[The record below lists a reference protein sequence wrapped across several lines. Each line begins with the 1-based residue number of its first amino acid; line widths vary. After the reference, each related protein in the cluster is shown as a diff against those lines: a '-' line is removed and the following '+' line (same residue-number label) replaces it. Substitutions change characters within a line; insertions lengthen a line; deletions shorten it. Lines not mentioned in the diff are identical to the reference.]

1 MFRDL
6 KEYQEIQ
13 RIYQNNVYDSP
24 DDKLFEEAFKEFN
37 TLEEL
42 DYLEENV
49 DYLFEGLGSAIGSKV
64 KGALNYINK
73 LKKGLKLKPGNV
85 KPKDVSKELE
95 KAKDVINKSKNV
107 TPIKPNNKVTDIVKV
122 DKTPKVDASK
132 VKVDTPKVKV
142 DNKSGVDKIKDAIKN
157 NPGKTA
163 AVGTGALVTTAALT
177 PGGEE
182 KKDETPKVEE
192 KPKEEP
198 KVEVKKEEPK
208 KEKKKKEKPLLSTPI
223 KDTTKLGS
231 KVRQVKP
238 GSARDKAIATNEV
251 RHGSDHVVN
260 LRNQNAD
267 FQAMKKGKITKAQF
281 IAMYPKSQTAKK
293 HKLKNIKRGIKSS
306 YDPIYNNNL
315 ANNLA
320 EVYRN
325 MYNTPGEENIQE
337 SPYGQM
343 TKMRMDKVKDLP
355 KGPKPSKPDTA
366 PEQKRPD
373 TAPKPNKPSKPSPE
387 PTKPTRPTPRPDTGN
402 QGPKTRRPLPKPPI
416 RTGPEKFPA
425 KMTKE
430 DFGFD
435 AYDLI
440 LEYLLGTEQ
449 VETIE
454 EANYVMTEMDDQTI
468 HSIVTEMED
477 ALNEINE
484 GMLGNV
490 AKGVASGMGAASGMA
505 GDAVRGSMGAA
516 RKLMQTLKNLPKGVK
531 KLGQPKPP
539 FKSTKDFDFRPGS
552 MNNPLPPKMKPMS
565 KSGGGMNPSTGM

>member
-13 RIYQNNVYDSP
+13 RIYQDNVYDSP

-42 DYLEENV
+42 DYLEENIEYV
-49 DYLFEGLGSAIGSKV
+49 CEKQNFIQKGLQ
-64 KGALNYINK
+64 YINR
-73 LKKGLKLKPGNV
+73 LRKGLKTVKPKTNI
-85 KPKDVSKELE
+85 KPKDVSKELDN
-95 KAKDVINKSKNV
+95 AKKIIQKSD
-107 TPIKPNNKVTDIVKV
+107 TAIKPNNKVTDIVKSN
-122 DKTPKVDASK
+122 PK
-132 VKVDTPKVKV
+132 KVDTPKVDTSKIKG
-142 DNKSGVDKIKDAIKN
+142 DKSGVEKIKDIVKKNPIKT
-157 NPGKTA
+157 GA
-163 AVGTGALVTTAALT
+163 AATGALVTTAALT

-208 KEKKKKEKPLLSTPI
+208 KEKKKKEKPLLSTPM
-223 KDTTKLGS
+223 KDTTELGS

-238 GSARDKAIATNEV
+238 GSSRDKMIASNEV
-251 RHGSDHVVN
+251 RHGSDHIVN

-267 FQAMKKGKITKAQF
+267 FQAMKKGKITKAEF
-281 IAMYPKSQTAKK
+281 IAKYPKSQTAKK
-293 HKLKNIKRGIKSS
+293 HKMKNIKKGIKSS

-325 MYNTPGEENIQE
+325 MYNTPAEPEVLDEGMGTI
-337 SPYGQM
+337 
-343 TKMRMDKVKDLP
+343 KVIKAIPKIKKALGKPSP
-355 KGPKPSKPDTA
+355 KGSEPSPNSLPDA
-366 PEQKRPD
+366 
-373 TAPKPNKPSKPSPE
+373 PSKPSPDVKRTE
-387 PTKPTRPTPRPDTGN
+387 PTKPDLKRTEPKRPTGPTTPKPRPDKGGMGPTGGES
-402 QGPKTRRPLPKPPI
+402 QRREAQMK
-416 RTGPEKFPA
+416 KPA
-425 KMTKE
+425 KMSKE

-484 GMLGNV
+484 GMMGNV
-490 AKGVASGMGAASGMA
+490 AKGAGSMIGGAV
-505 GDAVRGSMGAA
+505 DKVGSMGKGVVKGGMSGAKA
-516 RKLMQTLKNLPKGVK
+516 VAKKLMDAMKKVPK
-531 KLGQPKPP
+531 
-539 FKSTKDFDFRPGS
+539 T
-552 MNNPLPPKMKPMS
+552 MNNPMPK
-565 KSGGGMNPSTGM
+565 GGGTATSATGGYM

>member
-42 DYLEENV
+42 DYLEENIEYV
-49 DYLFEGLGSAIGSKV
+49 CEKQNFIKKGLD
-64 KGALNYINK
+64 YINK
-73 LKKGLKLKPGNV
+73 LRKGLKTVKPKTNI
-85 KPKDVSKELE
+85 KPKDVSKELDN
-95 KAKDVINKSKNV
+95 AKKIIQKSD
-107 TPIKPNNKVTDIVKV
+107 TAIKPNNKVTDIVKSKP
-122 DKTPKVDASK
+122 KTE
-132 VKVDTPKVKV
+132 VKVDTPKVDTPKV
-142 DNKSGVDKIKDAIKN
+142 KTDKSGVDKIKDVIKN

-182 KKDETPKVEE
+182 KKEETPKVEE
-192 KPKEEP
+192 KPKEETP

-208 KEKKKKEKPLLSTPI
+208 KEKKKKEKPLLSTPM
-223 KDTTKLGS
+223 KDTTELGS

-238 GSARDKAIATNEV
+238 GSSRDKMIASNEV
-251 RHGSDHVVN
+251 RHGSDHIVN

-281 IAMYPKSQTAKK
+281 IAKYPKSQTAKK
-293 HKLKNIKRGIKSS
+293 QKLKNIKRGIKSS

-343 TKMRMDKVKDLP
+343 TKMRRDKVKDLP
-355 KGPKPSKPDTA
+355 KGLEPSRGSEPS
-366 PEQKRPD
+366 
-373 TAPKPNKPSKPSPE
+373 PNVPPTRPSKPSPNVKRPE
-387 PTKPTRPTPRPDTGN
+387 PTRPTGPTTPKPRPDKGSMGPTGGES
-402 QGPKTRRPLPKPPI
+402 QRRESQMKKPQ
-416 RTGPEKFPA
+416 
-425 KMTKE
+425 KMSKE

-468 HSIVTEMED
+468 HSIVSEMED

-484 GMLGNV
+484 GMMGGV
-490 AKGVASGMGAASGMA
+490 VKGASGMA
-505 GDAVRGSMGAA
+505 GSAIKGGMSGAKEVA
-516 RKLMQTLKNLPKGVK
+516 KKLMDAMKKLPK
-531 KLGQPKPP
+531 P
-539 FKSTKDFDFRPGS
+539 S
-552 MNNPLPPKMKPMS
+552 NPMP
-565 KSGGGMNPSTGM
+565 KSGGGMNPMSTGM

>member
-42 DYLEENV
+42 DYLEENLEYV
-49 DYLFEGLGSAIGSKV
+49 IVQENLFK
-64 KGALNYINK
+64 KGLNYINK
-73 LKKGLKLKPGNV
+73 LRKGLKTVKPKTNI
-85 KPKDVSKELE
+85 KPKDVSKELD
-95 KAKDVINKSKNV
+95 KAKQIIKKTD
-107 TPIKPNNKVTDIVKV
+107 TPITPNNKVTDIVKV

-132 VKVDTPKVKV
+132 VKVDTPKVKT
-142 DNKSGVDKIKDAIKN
+142 DKSGVDKIKDAIKN

-182 KKDETPKVEE
+182 KKEETPKVEE
-192 KPKEEP
+192 KPKEETP

-208 KEKKKKEKPLLSTPI
+208 KEKKKKEKPLLSTPV
-223 KDTTKLGS
+223 KDTTELGS

-238 GSARDKAIATNEV
+238 GSSRDKMIARNEV
-251 RHGSDHVVN
+251 LHGSDSIVN
-260 LRNQNAD
+260 RRNMNAD

-281 IAMYPKSQTAKK
+281 IEKYPKSQTAKK

-325 MYNTPGEENIQE
+325 MYNTPAEPEVLGEGN
-337 SPYGQM
+337 
-343 TKMRMDKVKDLP
+343 KVKDLP
-355 KGPKPSKPDTA
+355 KGSEPSKPDIKSKPDTA
-366 PEQKRPD
+366 
-373 TAPKPNKPSKPSPE
+373 PE
-387 PTKPTRPTPRPDTGN
+387 PTKPTRPTPRPETKN
-402 QGPKTRRPLPKPPI
+402 QGPKTKRPLPKPPV
-416 RTGPEKFPA
+416 RTGPDRFPP

-430 DFGFD
+430 DFGLD

-468 HSIVTEMED
+468 HSIVSEMED

-484 GMLGNV
+484 GMMDVGKAAGKMMGGAVQGATGVVKGGMSGAKAV
-490 AKGVASGMGAASGMA
+490 AKKLL
-505 GDAVRGSMGAA
+505 DAM
-516 RKLMQTLKNLPKGVK
+516 KKLPK
-531 KLGQPKPP
+531 P
-539 FKSTKDFDFRPGS
+539 
-552 MNNPLPPKMKPMS
+552 NNPMPPKIQPTT
-565 KSGGGMNPSTGM
+565 KSGGGMNPATGGYM

>member
-24 DDKLFEEAFKEFN
+24 DDKLFEEAFKGFN

-42 DYLEENV
+42 DYLEENIEYV
-49 DYLFEGLGSAIGSKV
+49 CEKQNFIQKGLQ
-64 KGALNYINK
+64 YINR
-73 LKKGLKLKPGNV
+73 LRKGLKTVKPKTNIN
-85 KPKDVSKELE
+85 PKDVSKELD
-95 KAKDVINKSKNV
+95 KAKQIINKSKDV

-132 VKVDTPKVKV
+132 VKVDTPKIKT
-142 DNKSGVDKIKDAIKN
+142 DKSGVDKIKDAIKN
-157 NPGKTA
+157 NPVKTA

-208 KEKKKKEKPLLSTPI
+208 KEKKKKEKPLLSTPM
-223 KDTTKLGS
+223 KDTTELGS

-251 RHGSDHVVN
+251 RHGSDRIVN

-281 IAMYPKSQTAKK
+281 IAKYPKSQTAKK

-306 YDPIYNNNL
+306 FDPTYNNTL

-325 MYNTPGEENIQE
+325 MYNTPAEPEVLGEENISELRGVKLTPEDKLRIQKNKKKNPF
-337 SPYGQM
+337 SPG
-343 TKMRMDKVKDLP
+343 T
-355 KGPKPSKPDTA
+355 GSKPS
-366 PEQKRPD
+366 E
-373 TAPKPNKPSKPSPE
+373 PSKPSPDLKRPE
-387 PTKPTRPTPRPDTGN
+387 PKRPTGPTTPKPRPDTGSM
-402 QGPKTRRPLPKPPI
+402 GPTGGESQRRESQMKKPQ
-416 RTGPEKFPA
+416 
-425 KMTKE
+425 KMSKE

-484 GMLGNV
+484 GMMGNV
-490 AKGVASGMGAASGMA
+490 AKGA
-505 GDAVRGSMGAA
+505 GSMIGGTLDRVGSMGKGVVKGGMTGAKA
-516 RKLMQTLKNLPKGVK
+516 VAKKLLDTMKKLPK
-531 KLGQPKPP
+531 P
-539 FKSTKDFDFRPGS
+539 
-552 MNNPLPPKMKPMS
+552 NNPMP

>member
-42 DYLEENV
+42 DYLEENIEYV
-49 DYLFEGLGSAIGSKV
+49 CEKQNFIKKGLD
-64 KGALNYINK
+64 YINK
-73 LKKGLKLKPGNV
+73 LRKGLKTVKPKTNI
-85 KPKDVSKELE
+85 KPKDVSKELDN
-95 KAKDVINKSKNV
+95 AKKIIQKSD
-107 TPIKPNNKVTDIVKV
+107 TAIKPNNKVTDIVKSKP
-122 DKTPKVDASK
+122 KTE
-132 VKVDTPKVKV
+132 VKVDTPKVDTSKIKG
-142 DNKSGVDKIKDAIKN
+142 DKSGVEKIKDVIKK
-157 NPGKTA
+157 NPIKSGA
-163 AVGTGALVTTAALT
+163 AATGALVTTAALT

-182 KKDETPKVEE
+182 KKEETPKVEE
-192 KPKEEP
+192 KPKEETP

-208 KEKKKKEKPLLSTPI
+208 KEKKKKEKPLLSTPM
-223 KDTTKLGS
+223 KDTTELGS

-238 GSARDKAIATNEV
+238 GSSRDKAIATNEV

-267 FQAMKKGKITKAQF
+267 FQAMKKGKITKAEF
-281 IAMYPKSQTAKK
+281 IAKYPKSQTAKK

-306 YDPIYNNNL
+306 FDPTYNNTL

-355 KGPKPSKPDTA
+355 KGTERSKPSPDSPPA
-366 PEQKRPD
+366 
-373 TAPKPNKPSKPSPE
+373 KPSKPSPE
-387 PTKPTRPTPRPDTGN
+387 LKRPEPTRPTGPTTPKPRPDTGSR
-402 QGPKTRRPLPKPPI
+402 GPKTKKPLPKPTP
-416 RTGPEKFPA
+416 GPKGIPA
-425 KMTKE
+425 KMSKE

-468 HSIVTEMED
+468 HSIVSEMED

-484 GMLGNV
+484 GMIDAGKAAGKMMGGAVQSATGVVKGGMSGAKAV
-490 AKGVASGMGAASGMA
+490 AK
-505 GDAVRGSMGAA
+505 
-516 RKLMQTLKNLPKGVK
+516 KLLDTMKKLPK
-531 KLGQPKPP
+531 P
-539 FKSTKDFDFRPGS
+539 
-552 MNNPLPPKMKPMS
+552 NNPMPPKIQPTT
-565 KSGGGMNPSTGM
+565 KSGGGMNPATGGYM

>member
-42 DYLEENV
+42 DYLEENIEYV
-49 DYLFEGLGSAIGSKV
+49 CEKQNFIQKGLQ
-64 KGALNYINK
+64 YINK
-73 LKKGLKLKPGNV
+73 LRKGLTNIKSKTNI
-85 KPKDVSKELE
+85 KPKDVTKELE
-95 KAKDVINKSKNV
+95 KAKEVIKKSDTV
-107 TPIKPNNKVTDIVKV
+107 IKPNNKVTDIVKV

-132 VKVDTPKVKV
+132 VKVDTPKIK
-142 DNKSGVDKIKDAIKN
+142 NQGGVEKIKDAIKN
-157 NPGKTA
+157 NPGKTTA
-163 AVGTGALVTTAALT
+163 ATVGTAGAGLVGGALLL

-182 KKDETPKVEE
+182 KKKEETPKVEE
-192 KPKEEP
+192 KPKEETP
-198 KVEVKKEEPK
+198 KVKEEPK
-208 KEKKKKEKPLLSTPI
+208 KEKKKKEKPLLSTPM
-223 KDTTKLGS
+223 KDTTELGS

-251 RHGSDHVVN
+251 RHGSDHIVN
-260 LRNQNAD
+260 LRNKNAD

-281 IAMYPKSQTAKK
+281 IAKYPKSETAKK

-325 MYNTPGEENIQE
+325 MYNTSAEPEVLDEGMGTIKAIK
-337 SPYGQM
+337 SI
-343 TKMRMDKVKDLP
+343 P
-355 KGPKPSKPDTA
+355 KIKKAIEKKRDNSKPSYNVTPLNRPSKPSKPD
-366 PEQKRPD
+366 PSKPD
-373 TAPKPNKPSKPSPE
+373 MGDSPSKPSPDLKRPE
-387 PTKPTRPTPRPDTGN
+387 PTRPTGPTTPKPRPDRGSM
-402 QGPKTRRPLPKPPI
+402 GPTTPKPRPD
-416 RTGPEKFPA
+416 RGSMGPTGGESQRRESQMKKPQ
-425 KMTKE
+425 KMSKE

-484 GMLGNV
+484 GMMGGAV
-490 AKGVASGMGAASGMA
+490 KGASGMA
-505 GDAVRGSMGAA
+505 GSAIKGGMSGAKEVA
-516 RKLMQTLKNLPKGVK
+516 KKLMDAMKKLPK
-531 KLGQPKPP
+531 P
-539 FKSTKDFDFRPGS
+539 
-552 MNNPLPPKMKPMS
+552 NNPMPPKMQPT
-565 KSGGGMNPSTGM
+565 TGM

>member
-13 RIYQNNVYDSP
+13 RIYHNNVYDSP

-49 DYLFEGLGSAIGSKV
+49 DYLFEGLGATIGSKV
-64 KGALNYINK
+64 KGALNYIRK
-73 LKKGLKLKPGNV
+73 LKKGLKLKPGIT
-85 KPKDVSKELE
+85 KSKDVTKELE

-122 DKTPKVDASK
+122 DKTPKVDTPK
-132 VKVDTPKVKV
+132 VKVDTPKIK
-142 DNKSGVDKIKDAIKN
+142 NQSGVEKIKDAIKN
-157 NPGKTA
+157 NPLKTA
-163 AVGTGALVTTAALT
+163 GVTSGAVIGGALLT

-182 KKDETPKVEE
+182 KKGEETPKVEE
-192 KPKEEP
+192 KPKEEKP

-208 KEKKKKEKPLLSTPI
+208 KEKKKKEKPLLSKPI
-223 KDTTKLGS
+223 KAKTDLGS
-231 KVRQVKP
+231 DIRQVKP
-238 GSARDKAIATNEV
+238 SSARDKMIAKNEV
-251 RHGSDHVVN
+251 KLGDDRVN
-260 LRNQNAD
+260 LLRRQNAD

-281 IAMYPKSQTAKK
+281 IAQYPNSQTAKK
-293 HKLKNIKRGIKSS
+293 QKLKNIKRGIKSS

-325 MYNTPGEENIQE
+325 MYKTPGEENIQE

-343 TKMRMDKVKDLP
+343 TKMRMDKIKNSP
-355 KGPKPSKPDTA
+355 KGTEPS
-366 PEQKRPD
+366 
-373 TAPKPNKPSKPSPE
+373 KPSKPSPDSPPVKPSKPSPDLKRPE
-387 PTKPTRPTPRPDTGN
+387 PTRPTGPTTPKPRPDTGSR
-402 QGPKTRRPLPKPPI
+402 GPKTRRPLPKPPI

-425 KMTKE
+425 KMSKE

-484 GMLGNV
+484 GMMGGAV
-490 AKGVASGMGAASGMA
+490 KGASGMA
-505 GDAVRGSMGAA
+505 GSAIKGGMSGAKEVA
-516 RKLMQTLKNLPKGVK
+516 KKLMDAMKKLPK
-531 KLGQPKPP
+531 PSKP
-539 FKSTKDFDFRPGS
+539 S
-552 MNNPLPPKMKPMS
+552 NPMP

>member
-13 RIYQNNVYDSP
+13 RIYQENVYDSP

-42 DYLEENV
+42 DYLEENLEYV
-49 DYLFEGLGSAIGSKV
+49 LVQENLLK
-64 KGALNYINK
+64 KGLNYINK
-73 LKKGLKLKPGNV
+73 LRKGLKTVKPKTNI
-85 KPKDVSKELE
+85 KPKDVSKELD
-95 KAKDVINKSKNV
+95 KAKQIINKSKDV

-122 DKTPKVDASK
+122 DKSKVDASKVADK
-132 VKVDTPKVKV
+132 VKVDTPKVKT
-142 DNKSGVDKIKDAIKN
+142 DKSGVDKIKDVIKN

-208 KEKKKKEKPLLSTPI
+208 KEKKKKEKPLLSTPM
-223 KDTTKLGS
+223 KDTTELGS

-238 GSARDKAIATNEV
+238 GSSRDKAIATNEV

-281 IAMYPKSQTAKK
+281 IAKYPKSQTAKK

-306 YDPIYNNNL
+306 FDPTYNNTL

-355 KGPKPSKPDTA
+355 KGTERSKPSPDSPPA
-366 PEQKRPD
+366 
-373 TAPKPNKPSKPSPE
+373 KPSKPSPE
-387 PTKPTRPTPRPDTGN
+387 LKRPEPTRPTGPTTPKPRPDTGSR
-402 QGPKTRRPLPKPPI
+402 GPKTKKPLPKPTP
-416 RTGPEKFPA
+416 GPKGIPA
-425 KMTKE
+425 KMSKE

-468 HSIVTEMED
+468 HSIVSEMED

-484 GMLGNV
+484 GMIDAGKAAGKMMGGAVQSATGVVKGGMSGAKAV
-490 AKGVASGMGAASGMA
+490 AKKLL
-505 GDAVRGSMGAA
+505 DAM
-516 RKLMQTLKNLPKGVK
+516 KKLPK
-531 KLGQPKPP
+531 P
-539 FKSTKDFDFRPGS
+539 
-552 MNNPLPPKMKPMS
+552 NNPMPKG
-565 KSGGGMNPSTGM
+565 GGGMNPSTGM

>member
-13 RIYQNNVYDSP
+13 RIYHNNVYDSP

-42 DYLEENV
+42 DYLEENIEYV
-49 DYLFEGLGSAIGSKV
+49 CEKQNFIKKGLDYIK
-64 KGALNYINK
+64 K
-73 LKKGLKLKPGNV
+73 LKKGFDKAKPGIT
-85 KPKDVSKELE
+85 KSKDVSKELE
-95 KAKDVINKSKNV
+95 KAKDIINKSKNV

-122 DKTPKVDASK
+122 DTPKVDASK
-132 VKVDTPKVKV
+132 VKVETPKLKT
-142 DNKSGVDKIKDAIKN
+142 DKSGVDKIKDAIKN
-157 NPGKTA
+157 NPRK
-163 AVGTGALVTTAALT
+163 TTAAAVTGAGAATVGGALLL

-182 KKDETPKVEE
+182 KKDETKVEE
-192 KPKEEP
+192 KPKEETP

-208 KEKKKKEKPLLSTPI
+208 KKKKEKPLLSTPM
-223 KDTTKLGS
+223 KDTTELGS

-238 GSARDKAIATNEV
+238 GSSRDKAIATNEV
-251 RHGSDHVVN
+251 RHGSDRIVN

-281 IAMYPKSQTAKK
+281 IAKYPKSQTAKK
-293 HKLKNIKRGIKSS
+293 QKLKNIKRGIKSS

-325 MYNTPGEENIQE
+325 MYNTPAEPEVLDEGMGAIKAIK
-337 SPYGQM
+337 SIPKIKKALG
-343 TKMRMDKVKDLP
+343 KPLP
-355 KGPKPSKPDTA
+355 KGSEPTPNSLPD
-366 PEQKRPD
+366 
-373 TAPKPNKPSKPSPE
+373 KPSPDVKRTE
-387 PTKPTRPTPRPDTGN
+387 PTKPDLKRTEPKRPD
-402 QGPKTRRPLPKPPI
+402 RPKPSPA
-416 RTGPEKFPA
+416 RPDRGGMGPTGGESQRRAAQMKKPA
-425 KMTKE
+425 KMSKE

-449 VETIE
+449 VDTIE

-468 HSIVTEMED
+468 HSIVSEMED

-484 GMLGNV
+484 GMMGNV
-490 AKGVASGMGAASGMA
+490 AKGAGNMIGGAS
-505 GDAVRGSMGAA
+505 SMGKATIRGGMSGA
-516 RKLMQTLKNLPKGVK
+516 KEVAKKLLDTMKKLPK
-531 KLGQPKPP
+531 P
-539 FKSTKDFDFRPGS
+539 
-552 MNNPLPPKMKPMS
+552 NNPMP
-565 KSGGGMNPSTGM
+565 KSGGGMNPATGGYM

>member
-42 DYLEENV
+42 DYLEENIEYV
-49 DYLFEGLGSAIGSKV
+49 CEKQNFIQKGLQ
-64 KGALNYINK
+64 YINR
-73 LKKGLKLKPGNV
+73 LRKGLKTVKPKTNI
-85 KPKDVSKELE
+85 KPKDVSKELDN
-95 KAKDVINKSKNV
+95 AKKIIQKSD
-107 TPIKPNNKVTDIVKV
+107 TAIKPNTKVTDIVKSKPKG
-122 DKTPKVDASK
+122 DTP
-132 VKVDTPKVKV
+132 KVDTPKVDTPKTKV
-142 DNKSGVDKIKDAIKN
+142 SGVEKVKDIIKKN
-157 NPGKTA
+157 PVKTA
-163 AVGTGALVTTAALT
+163 VAGTGALVTTAALT
-177 PGGEE
+177 PGGDE
-182 KKDETPKVEE
+182 KKKEETPKVEE
-192 KPKEEP
+192 PKKEEP

-208 KEKKKKEKPLLSTPI
+208 KEKKKKEKPLLSTPV
-223 KDTTKLGS
+223 KDTTELGS

-238 GSARDKAIATNEV
+238 SSSRDKMIARNEV
-251 RHGSDHVVN
+251 LHGSDSIVN
-260 LRNQNAD
+260 RRNMNAD

-281 IAMYPKSQTAKK
+281 IEKYPKSQTAKK

-343 TKMRMDKVKDLP
+343 TQMRRSKVKDLP
-355 KGPKPSKPDTA
+355 KGSEPSKPDIESKPDTA
-366 PEQKRPD
+366 PEPKRPD
-373 TAPKPNKPSKPSPE
+373 TAPE
-387 PTKPTRPTPRPDTGN
+387 PTKPTRPTPRPETKN
-402 QGPKTRRPLPKPPI
+402 QGPKTKRPLPKPPI
-416 RTGPEKFPA
+416 RTGPDRFPP

-430 DFGFD
+430 DFGLD

-449 VETIE
+449 VGTIE

-468 HSIVTEMED
+468 HSIVSEMED

-484 GMLGNV
+484 GMMDAGKAAGKMMGGVVQGATGV
-490 AKGVASGMGAASGMA
+490 AKGGMSGAKAVAKKLL
-505 GDAVRGSMGAA
+505 DAM
-516 RKLMQTLKNLPKGVK
+516 KKLPK
-531 KLGQPKPP
+531 P
-539 FKSTKDFDFRPGS
+539 
-552 MNNPLPPKMKPMS
+552 NNPMP
-565 KSGGGMNPSTGM
+565 KSGGGMNPMTTGM

>member
-13 RIYQNNVYDSP
+13 RIYQENVYDSP

-37 TLEEL
+37 TSEEL
-42 DYLEENV
+42 DYLEENLEYV
-49 DYLFEGLGSAIGSKV
+49 LVQENLLK
-64 KGALNYINK
+64 KGLNYINK
-73 LKKGLKLKPGNV
+73 LRKGLTKVKPGNV
-85 KPKDVSKELE
+85 KPKDVSKELD
-95 KAKDVINKSKNV
+95 KAKQIINKSKDV
-107 TPIKPNNKVTDIVKV
+107 TPIKPNTKVTDIVKA

-132 VKVDTPKVKV
+132 VKVDTPKVKT
-142 DNKSGVDKIKDAIKN
+142 DKSGVDKIKDAIKN

-182 KKDETPKVEE
+182 KKKEETPKVEE
-192 KPKEEP
+192 KPKEEKP

-208 KEKKKKEKPLLSTPI
+208 KEKKKKEKPLLSKPI
-223 KDTTKLGS
+223 KAKTDLGS
-231 KVRQVKP
+231 DIRQVKP
-238 GSARDKAIATNEV
+238 SSARDKMIAKNEV
-251 RHGSDHVVN
+251 IHGDDRVN
-260 LRNQNAD
+260 LLRRQNAD

-281 IAMYPKSQTAKK
+281 IAQYPNSQTAKK

-306 YDPIYNNNL
+306 FDPTYNNTL

-343 TKMRMDKVKDLP
+343 TKMRMDKVKNSP
-355 KGPKPSKPDTA
+355 KGTEPSKPS
-366 PEQKRPD
+366 PD
-373 TAPKPNKPSKPSPE
+373 SPPAKPSKPSPDLKRPE
-387 PTKPTRPTPRPDTGN
+387 PTRPTGPTTPKPRPDTGSR
-402 QGPKTRRPLPKPPI
+402 GPKTKKPLPKPTP
-416 RTGPEKFPA
+416 GPKGIPA
-425 KMTKE
+425 KMSKE

-484 GMLGNV
+484 GMMGGV
-490 AKGVASGMGAASGMA
+490 VKGASGMA
-505 GDAVRGSMGAA
+505 GSAIKGGMSGAKEVA
-516 RKLMQTLKNLPKGVK
+516 KKLMDAMKKLPK
-531 KLGQPKPP
+531 P
-539 FKSTKDFDFRPGS
+539 S
-552 MNNPLPPKMKPMS
+552 NPMP

>member
-13 RIYQNNVYDSP
+13 RIYQENVYDSP

-42 DYLEENV
+42 DYLEENLEYV
-49 DYLFEGLGSAIGSKV
+49 LVQENLLK
-64 KGALNYINK
+64 KGLNYINK
-73 LKKGLKLKPGNV
+73 LRKGLKTVKPKTNI
-85 KPKDVSKELE
+85 KPKDVSKELD
-95 KAKDVINKSKNV
+95 KAKQIINKSKDV

-122 DKTPKVDASK
+122 DKSKVDASKVADK
-132 VKVDTPKVKV
+132 VKVDTPKVKT
-142 DNKSGVDKIKDAIKN
+142 DKSGVDKIKDVIKN

-208 KEKKKKEKPLLSTPI
+208 KEKKKKEKPLLSTPM
-223 KDTTKLGS
+223 KDTTELGS

-238 GSARDKAIATNEV
+238 GSSRDKAIATNEV

-281 IAMYPKSQTAKK
+281 IAKYPKSQTAKK

-306 YDPIYNNNL
+306 FDPTYNNTL

-343 TKMRMDKVKDLP
+343 TKMRMDKIKNLP
-355 KGPKPSKPDTA
+355 KGTEPSKPS
-366 PEQKRPD
+366 PD
-373 TAPKPNKPSKPSPE
+373 SPPAKPSKPSPDLKRPE
-387 PTKPTRPTPRPDTGN
+387 PTRPTGPTTPRPRPDTGSR
-402 QGPKTRRPLPKPPI
+402 GPKTKKPLPKPTP
-416 RTGPEKFPA
+416 GPKGIPA
-425 KMTKE
+425 KMSKE

-468 HSIVTEMED
+468 HSIVSEMED

-484 GMLGNV
+484 GMIDAGKAAGKMMGGAVQSATGVVKGGMSGAKAV
-490 AKGVASGMGAASGMA
+490 AKKLL
-505 GDAVRGSMGAA
+505 DAM
-516 RKLMQTLKNLPKGVK
+516 KKLPK
-531 KLGQPKPP
+531 P
-539 FKSTKDFDFRPGS
+539 
-552 MNNPLPPKMKPMS
+552 NNPMPKG
-565 KSGGGMNPSTGM
+565 GGGMNPSTGM